1 MAVYIKPS
9 SGAKTSRRT
18 FSPVAEINVTPMVD
32 VMLVLLVIFIV
43 TAPLLTTGVNV
54 NLPQTTRAR
63 SLPQDNTALTL
74 TVEKDGTVTLN
85 AAKQDAVKLD
95 LETLRERLS
104 AVREANPQVRVYVKG
119 DKEVAYGV
127 MMDVMAE
134 VTAAGITQVAFV
146 TEPRRRNQ
154 RAPR

>member
-1 MAVYIKPS
+1 MASFIKPS
-9 SGAKTSRRT
+9 SGTKTSRRS

-54 NLPQTTRAR
+54 NLPQTSRAR

-74 TVEKDGTVTLN
+74 TVQKDGTVTLN
-85 AAKQDAVKLD
+85 AVKQDAVTLD
-95 LETLRERLS
+95 IDTLVGRLA
-104 AVREANPQVRVYVKG
+104 AVREANPQIRVYVKG
-119 DKEVAYGV
+119 DKDVAYGI
-127 MMDVMAE
+127 MMEVMAG

-146 TEPRRRNQ
+146 TEPRRNNRT
-154 RAPR
+154 PR

>member
-1 MAVYIKPS
+1 MASYIKPS

-18 FSPVAEINVTPMVD
+18 FAAVAEINVTPMVD

-54 NLPQTTRAR
+54 NLPQASRAK

-74 TVEKDGTVTLN
+74 TVERDGQVTLN

-95 LETLRERLS
+95 MDTLRSRLA

-119 DKEVAYGV
+119 DKDVPYG
-127 MMDVMAE
+127 MMMEVMAE
-134 VTAAGITQVAFV
+134 VTAAGVTQVAFV
-146 TEPRRRNQ
+146 TEPKKTMRS
-154 RAPR
+154 PR

>member
-1 MAVYIKPS
+1 MAAFIKPS
-9 SGAKTSRRT
+9 SGTKTSRRA
-18 FSPVAEINVTPMVD
+18 FAPVAEINVTPMVD

-54 NLPQTTRAR
+54 NLPQTSRAR

-95 LETLRERLS
+95 ADTLQGRL
-104 AVREANPQVRVYVKG
+104 AAIREANPQVRVYVKG
-119 DKEVAYGV
+119 DKDVSYGV
-127 MMDVMAE
+127 MMDVMAS

-146 TEPRRRNQ
+146 TDPRKPQ
-154 RAPR
+154 KTPR